1 MENEYKSEY
10 YDLMSIEVLIQALEK
25 MRHRHCSIASFDFL
39 LERIEILHEV
49 EKEVIAL
56 KNKQIEQMDLIKTTA
71 SKTHKNEN

>member
-1 MENEYKSEY
+1 MENEYKNSY

-25 MRHRHCSIASFDFL
+25 MRHRQCSIASFDFL
-39 LERIEILHEV
+39 LERIEILYEV

-71 SKTHKNEN
+71 SKTHKSEN